1 MSHRV
6 DASFYFDSRLWSPE
20 GCTNGLILEANILS
34 RRAREEHVPRAPS
47 QQPRGEVFA
56 KLVHRQEMASYRSP
70 RFVDNSDDIKTFN
83 LDKYTRLV
91 SGKRAHS
98 IDESA
103 AKNGRHLE
111 AKISLSRGILRL
123 LHRQTTLE
131 EVALVADTVSV
142 KSRDRRLVFA
152 CTNDSQRA
160 FRIRFATVVEHCLF
174 CDVASRFVTISDEVC
189 RTYIEASR
197 LKFPLLAVV
206 ATSLIPKTKSSFWTP
221 LFANSYGIK
230 NFNLDNSTQQS
241 LFSSSSGSQPS
252 QDFPNDRRRSI
263 LHSSQDSFVESE
275 PTRSTPT
282 QRSSLFSSS
291 SGSQPSQDLPTNR
304 RSSAQEKREPQELEV
319 IKIVE
324 KPATCAAKTLKE
336 RREEHRRTWKGPGMQ
351 FPAAREPTPTPGS
364 GTSTFRAPRL
374 SILEDRPQQFSLGS
388 ESIEDRSALFRA
400 FQYIRMDPTFDE
412 LLNIVRQFDDFE
424 ARQRFVGMT

>member
-174 CDVASRFVTISDEVC
+174 CDVASRFVTISDEPS
-189 RTYIEASR
+189 SR
-197 LKFPLLAVV
+197 HH
-206 ATSLIPKTKSSFWTP
+206 SSP
-221 LFANSYGIK
+221 
-230 NFNLDNSTQQS
+230 
-241 LFSSSSGSQPS
+241 
-252 QDFPNDRRRSI
+252 RRSPRFGRPSSQTPMKMQPLGSV
-263 LHSSQDSFVESE
+263 LHSNLYSVLQINSSQL
-275 PTRSTPT
+275 TG
-282 QRSSLFSSS
+282 LFRGNSS

>member
-1 MSHRV
+1 
-6 DASFYFDSRLWSPE
+6 
-20 GCTNGLILEANILS
+20 
-34 RRAREEHVPRAPS
+34 
-47 QQPRGEVFA
+47 
-56 KLVHRQEMASYRSP
+56 MASYRSP

-230 NFNLDNSTQQS
+230 NFNLDNS
-241 LFSSSSGSQPS
+241 
-252 QDFPNDRRRSI
+252 
-263 LHSSQDSFVESE
+263 
-275 PTRSTPT
+275 
-282 QRSSLFSSS
+282 S